1 MNKLLRKIWQDT
13 EKSPSKQKLSMVWQ
27 WNRIE
32 RTKKLPK
39 NEWLDYAFREKNQ
52 SICCVVVLT
61 YRFTDC
67 ITAVSHPNLREVFGL
82 SCIGTAQR
90 KEDGLFLFSQV
101 QSFQNGVA
109 HQLRSECAEVESKGD
124 YRFKIVKLHV
134 ALVGYAY
141 GSLYLVLP

>member
-67 ITAVSHPNLREVFGL
+67 ITAVSHPNLREVFVFPASAL
-82 SCIGTAQR
+82 PSEKKMACFSFR
-90 KEDGLFLFSQV
+90 KYSLFRMALRT
-101 QSFQNGVA
+101 SFAPNVPKWKA
-109 HQLRSECAEVESKGD
+109 RAI
-124 YRFKIVKLHV
+124 IVSRL
-134 ALVGYAY
+134 
-141 GSLYLVLP
+141 